1 MSYIAGNIL
10 FNLNNIL
17 NAQIL
22 YYVIIGVLV
31 RHPITLLVII
41 PVITYVLK
49 SLMSL
54 YCHIITPEDVY
65 RALKKQENHSVTPCV
80 PKIAFLFL
88 YTFHHVYITV
98 QRYIHTFYTA

>member
-54 YCHIITPEDVY
+54 YC
-65 RALKKQENHSVTPCV
+65 Q
-80 PKIAFLFL
+80 
-88 YTFHHVYITV
+88 
-98 QRYIHTFYTA
+98 